1 VITMLPIVAPRAVLT
16 VSELKKGMS
25 SARSDDTKSLK
36 GSILDWIV
44 PRGQSVQPPLACN
57 IKANRGF
64 HHEYTGRLLCPAGI
78 DWSDSE
84 YNVHFCTR
92 DRLALIHITS

>member
-1 VITMLPIVAPRAVLT
+1 MLPIVAPRAVLT

-25 SARSDDTKSLK
+25 GARSDDTKSLK

-44 PRGQSVQPPLACN
+44 PRGQSVQPPLARN
-57 IKANRGF
+57 IKTDRGF
-64 HHEYTGRLLCPAGI
+64 HHEHTGRLLCPVGI

-84 YNVHFCTR
+84 YNVYFRMR